1 MSVLETFEK
10 YQKARVDFVQ
20 KVAELASRPQ
30 NVSSLQDA
38 GAMKLLRPLLL
49 DVVPSI
55 QQNAAAALGRLASHS
70 EDLAEDIV
78 ANEILPQ
85 LVYSLSEQNRFYKRA
100 AAFVL
105 RSVAKHSPELALAVV
120 DSGAL
125 EALVLCLEEFDPSV
139 KEGAAWALGY
149 IAQHNASLAQSVVDA
164 GAVPNLVLCIQEA
177 EISLKR
183 ISASALS
190 DICKHSPELAQSV
203 VDAGAVAY
211 LAPLIQAKDP
221 KLKRQVCACL
231 AQIAK
236 HSVDLAEVVV
246 EAEIF
251 PKILVCLKDIDQGL
265 IVNAGGA
272 AALVDYVKSSRGNG
286 RLPGIMALGFI
297 SAFSETLALAIIVSK
312 GVTPLKHALTNE
324 KEDHIKAAAAWSLG
338 QLGRHTPDHARAL
351 AEADVLR
358 LLLDSMQQG
367 DASDDLKTKS
377 KRALKAIVSKCTKI
391 EALDALLK
399 SAPTS
404 IQQHILNQ
412 FKNLLPN
419 DVQARRNFVQS
430 GGLQFI
436 QELAENY
443 PDDIGPL
450 VEEINKSFP
459 AEIVQYYSP
468 GYSKQLLD
476 KIGDLKETYADAK

>member
-1 MSVLETFEK
+1 M
-10 YQKARVDFVQ
+10 
-20 KVAELASRPQ
+20 
-30 NVSSLQDA
+30 
-38 GAMKLLRPLLL
+38 
-49 DVVPSI
+49 
-55 QQNAAAALGRLASHS
+55 
-70 EDLAEDIV
+70 
-78 ANEILPQ
+78 
-85 LVYSLSEQNRFYKRA
+85 
-100 AAFVL
+100 
-105 RSVAKHSPELALAVV
+105 
-120 DSGAL
+120 
-125 EALVLCLEEFDPSV
+125 
-139 KEGAAWALGY
+139 
-149 IAQHNASLAQSVVDA
+149 
-164 GAVPNLVLCIQEA
+164 
-177 EISLKR
+177 
-183 ISASALS
+183 
-190 DICKHSPELAQSV
+190 
-203 VDAGAVAY
+203 
-211 LAPLIQAKDP
+211 
-221 KLKRQVCACL
+221 
-231 AQIAK
+231 
-236 HSVDLAEVVV
+236 
-246 EAEIF
+246 
-251 PKILVCLKDIDQGL
+251 
-265 IVNAGGA
+265 
-272 AALVDYVKSSRGNG
+272 
-286 RLPGIMALGFI
+286 
-297 SAFSETLALAIIVSK
+297 
-312 GVTPLKHALTNE
+312 
-324 KEDHIKAAAAWSLG
+324 
-338 QLGRHTPDHARAL
+338 
-351 AEADVLR
+351 LR